1 MPPWAQIALVVCAV
15 VLTAV
20 LVAALLALRRTA
32 VRAESLM
39 RAVEGEVKPLTV
51 EATALLS
58 EARTL
63 SQQANVEMKRVTTIV
78 DRAEVISGTAVRMAQ
93 AVGGLTRVGQ
103 TVALLAG
110 LRRGVDVF
118 VTRLKKR

>member
-51 EATALLS
+51 EATALLA